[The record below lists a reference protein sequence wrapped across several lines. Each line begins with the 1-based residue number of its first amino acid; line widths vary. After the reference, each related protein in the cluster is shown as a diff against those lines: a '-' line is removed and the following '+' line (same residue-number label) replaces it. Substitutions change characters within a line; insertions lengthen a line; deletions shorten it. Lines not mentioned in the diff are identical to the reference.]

1 MSDAIHLPGLS
12 AIKSGLLGSLSPGL
26 PGLSAL
32 RGPLAPWQPDPIKLP
47 ARTPHPSIPLFD
59 LTEEVCEAAS
69 VAEREAIVED
79 LAARGTLHLPFDKI
93 AVRFPMDQISSA
105 LNWRALDEQCGRS
118 DLSGI
123 HCTFVVSGAL
133 KLGNFFTT
141 KKELADEEREV
152 NENDADIKT
161 EIAAGITRKMRV
173 VLPTDGM
180 GSNWLFEGQHGPRVI
195 DLNDHKDVPGV
206 VADHVGMASEALT
219 ILLAS
224 LACKNVVKDVRYNG
238 QIGRGAHAVPV
249 YENGGVTF
257 ISMTRVQPPLVSEL
271 TGEPGKAKKPHMRRG
286 HEHTVVYGKGRTG
299 RRLQWFDPCYVGYD
313 PAYAPP
319 QPHNYVVT
327 P

>member
-1 MSDAIHLPGLS
+1 MGRHLTQGPLKSLSLPTTFQAEDEGSIPFTRSNLFNDLGGRRAPCGGIVDHLPL
-12 AIKSGLLGSLSPGL
+12 AHCLG
-26 PGLSAL
+26 
-32 RGPLAPWQPDPIKLP
+32 I
-47 ARTPHPSIPLFD
+47 T
-59 LTEEVCEAAS
+59 
-69 VAEREAIVED
+69 
-79 LAARGTLHLPFDKI
+79 
-93 AVRFPMDQISSA
+93 
-105 LNWRALDEQCGRS
+105 
-118 DLSGI
+118 
-123 HCTFVVSGAL
+123 
-133 KLGNFFTT
+133 
-141 KKELADEEREV
+141 DEEREV

-249 YENGGVTF
+249 YENGLTF
-257 ISMTRVQPPLVSEL
+257 ISMTCVRPPTLMGGH
-271 TGEPGKAKKPHMRRG
+271 TGIVIKPHMRRG
-286 HEHTVVYGKGRTG
+286 HEHTVVHGKGRTL
-299 RRLQWFDPCYVGYD
+299 RRVQWFAPCYVGYD
-313 PAYAPP
+313 PAFAPP
-319 QPHNYVVT
+319 APHEYRVT